1 MVVGSWDIVIFFPK
15 HIFRGELLVLGGV
28 ELKLGLGPVLANIFP
43 LLKKVYSKKDVTLF
57 CSKVDASARKSKKCL
72 AICGFAGRG
81 SYRCAISYVSS
92 SLGTQCRSAVQER
105 CLTLGALFEL
115 FVVACCCIFCKKNLL
130 GVMRLQ
136 ICKCLKHSLYAD
148 YY

>member
-1 MVVGSWDIVIFFPK
+1 M
-15 HIFRGELLVLGGV
+15 
-28 ELKLGLGPVLANIFP
+28 
-43 LLKKVYSKKDVTLF
+43 TLF

-105 CLTLGALFEL
+105 CLTSGALFEL

-148 YY
+148 YYWLLYIYICMYCTYTYQKLFNSHFAEAAKKATCLASAPILRLAGLGHKPS